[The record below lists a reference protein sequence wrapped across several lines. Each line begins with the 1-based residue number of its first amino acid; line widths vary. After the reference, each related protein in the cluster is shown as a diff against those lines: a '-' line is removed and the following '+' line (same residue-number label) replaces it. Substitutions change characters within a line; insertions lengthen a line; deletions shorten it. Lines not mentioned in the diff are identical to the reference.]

1 MAFPKHPIIDVTPV
15 DAARGAAA
23 TAQAAAEPFMPPSF
37 GKRVAAIPFAIK
49 AMLPLPH
56 RA

>member
-1 MAFPKHPIIDVTPV
+1 
-15 DAARGAAA
+15 
-23 TAQAAAEPFMPPSF
+23 MPPSF
-37 GKRVAAIPFAIK
+37 GKRVGKMDNQPLHTTFVDGVAAIPFAIK